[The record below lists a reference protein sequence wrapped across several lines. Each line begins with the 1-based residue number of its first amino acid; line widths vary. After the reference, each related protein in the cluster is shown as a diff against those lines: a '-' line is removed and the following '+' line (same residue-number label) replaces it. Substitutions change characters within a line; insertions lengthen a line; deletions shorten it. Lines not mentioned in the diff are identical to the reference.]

1 MDVALGEV
9 AFKFF
14 AQFVTA
20 EVVNVEGFVLESE
33 DFMLVLLDGEARV
46 DEEGGVLLF
55 LAAGEGHEADQ
66 AGHHGT
72 DGREAGLGRDVQIN
86 EILDEAGGLL
96 FQFRSAVEV
105 GVDGGDAV
113 LQGFDLRFHAH
124 FAGGNAG
131 DAHLHTDELDAR
143 CVFDVV
149 DESLDFSDGG
159 LAYLLDAVVG

>member
-1 MDVALGEV
+1 
-9 AFKFF
+9 
-14 AQFVTA
+14 
-20 EVVNVEGFVLESE
+20 
-33 DFMLVLLDGEARV
+33 MLVFLDGEARV

-55 LAAGEGHEADQ
+55 FAAGEGHEADQ

-72 DGREAGLGRDVQIN
+72 DGREAGLGRDVEVN
-86 EILDEAGGLL
+86 EILDETGRLL

-113 LQGFDLRFHAH
+113 LKGFDLGVHTH
-124 FAGGNAG
+124 FAGGDAR
-131 DAHLHTDELDAR
+131 DAHLHADELHAR

-159 LAYLLDAVVG
+159 LAYLLDAVIG